1 MLPHEPKPNRAESS
15 RINGAKSRGAKTPE
29 GMFRTQTARYKHG
42 LYSTRGFLLPGES
55 VEEFTELK
63 DQLIGYW
70 QPTGFYEQ
78 TVVHQ
83 MAGNLW
89 ETFRL
94 QAAKNDHI
102 LEVRAGIALSL
113 PKLRDNAKLN
123 LMAENKAT
131 CEGGTIERNNARM
144 NWLTRQRDTMER
156 SLLRLERR
164 GATSGSTQNSLIIN
178 GRQHPDLPETQDAEP
193 QEGTISEGPYVV
205 NATNEPLPETFPE
218 AATPAREEE
227 NDKEPTNIVDWA
239 KTALDF
245 EADGFQKEVLT
256 ETENRILILAPRQ
269 TGKSTAVAV
278 RVLHEAMSHDDAVI
292 LLASASGRQSGQ
304 IMEKASKMA
313 KSLSLEILPPPN
325 NCDGFRLA
333 NGSEIIA
340 LPDSEETIRGFSAPR
355 LIVVD
360 EAAFASEDVFKA
372 LEPMLT
378 VSNGTFILLSTPNG
392 QSGYFYEQ
400 WHAENGPWK

>member
-1 MLPHEPKPNRAESS
+1 MLHHEQKRNRAESS

-29 GMFRTQTARYKHG
+29 GMFRSQTARYKHG

-55 VEEFTELK
+55 VEEFNEIKTHLVE
-63 DQLIGYW
+63 YW

-78 TVVHQ
+78 TMVHQ

-131 CEGGTIERNNARM
+131 CEGGTIERNSARLG
-144 NWLTRQRDTMER
+144 WLTRQRDVMER

-178 GRQHPDLPETQDAEP
+178 GRQHPDVPESQDAEP

-205 NATNEPLPETFPE
+205 NATNEPLPETFTAPEPE
-218 AATPAREEE
+218 AEAAIPAQEET
-227 NDKEPTNIVDWA
+227 KESEPEANIVDWA

-245 EADGFQKEVLT
+245 EADDFQKEILT
-256 ETENRILILAPRQ
+256 
-269 TGKSTAVAV
+269 K
-278 RVLHEAMSHDDAVI
+278 
-292 LLASASGRQSGQ
+292 
-304 IMEKASKMA
+304 
-313 KSLSLEILPPPN
+313 
-325 NCDGFRLA
+325 
-333 NGSEIIA
+333 
-340 LPDSEETIRGFSAPR
+340 
-355 LIVVD
+355 
-360 EAAFASEDVFKA
+360 
-372 LEPMLT
+372 
-378 VSNGTFILLSTPNG
+378 
-392 QSGYFYEQ
+392 
-400 WHAENGPWK
+400 GP